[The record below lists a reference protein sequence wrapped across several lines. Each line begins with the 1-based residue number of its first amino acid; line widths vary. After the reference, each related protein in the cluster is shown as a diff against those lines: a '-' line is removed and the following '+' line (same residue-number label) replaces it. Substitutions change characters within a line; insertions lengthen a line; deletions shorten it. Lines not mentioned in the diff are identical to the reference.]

1 MGAAGCDSTTRFM
14 IDEAVT
20 DLMLW
25 VEGKEAMRKPGKPQS
40 KQPRKGETWVPMYGS
55 VADIL
60 AEYGSGEHATNGPEY
75 SKLGVEAEDIAAIV
89 ASLETDTEAEF

>member
-1 MGAAGCDSTTRFM
+1 M

-25 VEGKEAMRKPGKPQS
+25 VEGKEAERTIGKAGKQPGKGQAWVAKYQS
-40 KQPRKGETWVPMYGS
+40 VT
-55 VADIL
+55 DIL
-60 AEYGSGEHATNGPEY
+60 AEYGSGGHATNEPEY
-75 SKLGVEAEDIAAIV
+75 SKLGVEEEDIAAIV